1 MQTASS
7 RHDWES
13 GVSANVVPVP
23 KYHKIKEVLLDQ
35 MSDGTW
41 QPGSPLPSETELC
54 EQFGVSRITVRKAIG
69 DLVHEGR
76 LRTVQ
81 GKGTFVTDPK
91 VGERFVQRAFGL
103 YEDMARRG
111 LQVATTVLRQEIT
124 SAPSEVARRLKVARG
139 ERVHVLERLR
149 SVEGEKLL
157 LSTTYIPEI
166 LCPTL
171 ISDDLSSGSLYGLL
185 REKYGLRI
193 ARGEHSLEAVA
204 AGEREA
210 LLLGV
215 PASSPVLL
223 LDTVMYLA
231 NGTSLECSRVLQRG
245 DRARVELEFLPAFSN
260 MSAQAHRNR
269 VDLDEGGGADDR

>member
-1 MQTASS
+1 M
-7 RHDWES
+7 
-13 GVSANVVPVP
+13 SANVDPIP
-23 KYHKIKEVLLDQ
+23 KYHKIKEALLDQ
-35 MSDGTW
+35 MADGTW

-111 LQVATTVLRQEIT
+111 LQVATTVLRLEIIP
-124 SAPSEVARRLKVARG
+124 APSEVARRLKVAQG

-149 SVEGEKLL
+149 SVESEKLL
-157 LSTTYIPEI
+157 LSTTYIREI

-171 ISDDLSSGSLYGLL
+171 VNDDLSFGSLYGLL

-204 AGEREA
+204 AGERESH
-210 LLLGV
+210 LLGV
-215 PASSPVLL
+215 SRSSPVLL

-231 NGTSLECSRVLQRG
+231 NGSPLEYSRVLQRG
-245 DRARVELEFLPAFSN
+245 DRARVELDFLPAVN
-260 MSAQAHRNR
+260 EMSSQARLNGSG
-269 VDLDEGGGADDR
+269 LDVG